1 MLKKMLNKTTIF
13 NKNFLKMTKK
23 KKINNVLVSKNI
35 ITNINSLGE
44 LLISTIVES
53 PLFIKY
59 LMLSAFVINPIY
71 NIVKTYKEKK
81 YNNALEFVYKLYE
94 NRDVY
99 RIKPY
104 GVLSIIVIVDLI
116 RKIKSFF

>member
-1 MLKKMLNKTTIF
+1 
-13 NKNFLKMTKK
+13 MTKK
-23 KKINNVLVSKNI
+23 KKINNLLVSKNI

-59 LMLSAFVINPIY
+59 LMFSAFVINPTY
-71 NIVKTYKEKK
+71 NIIKTYKEKK

-104 GVLSIIVIVDLI
+104 GYGVFSIVVIIDSI
-116 RKIKSFF
+116 RIIKSFF